1 MSFLRTETD
10 KKLYF
15 RYTWTCNR
23 DVTEVY
29 CAKQR
34 FTIASKGFYR
44 GWKQSLQLLRY
55 RGSVSG
61 EKGRGEKR
69 RWPTASRGPRRT
81 KVYGCVRLRRRASNF
96 TLSLHNPGCEYN
108 TRRVFIFHGR
118 IHRSYSND
126 RIESNFI
133 SVIPVNEKER
143 ENANKRGINVSYN
156 IQVRNFFFLFT
167 QFAWKLFKNG
177 NEISEVT
184 LHLRNASWRFATLLK
199 LYVHVGVD
207 TY

>member
-15 RYTWTCNR
+15 RYTWMCNR

-61 EKGRGEKR
+61 EKGRGEKKAMTNCLAR
-69 RWPTASRGPRRT
+69 PPKNKG
-81 KVYGCVRLRRRASNF
+81 VRLR
-96 TLSLHNPGCEYN
+96 SL
-108 TRRVFIFHGR
+108 
-118 IHRSYSND
+118 
-126 RIESNFI
+126 
-133 SVIPVNEKER
+133 KE
-143 ENANKRGINVSYN
+143 AGI
-156 IQVRNFFFLFT
+156 
-167 QFAWKLFKNG
+167 
-177 NEISEVT
+177 
-184 LHLRNASWRFATLLK
+184 
-199 LYVHVGVD
+199 
-207 TY
+207 